1 MILKSQTN
9 DARNKALIGIALSPT
24 VKHGQAARNFV
35 FVLDTCPYSYTPQ
48 TYQKVCRTCHM
59 ACPIKCRVIVMSKL
73 LVGCAWKK

>member
-35 FVLDTCPYSYTPQ
+35 FILDTCPTH
-48 TYQKVCRTCHM
+48 THLKHTKKHVGH
-59 ACPIKCRVIVMSKL
+59 AIWRVQ
-73 LVGCAWKK
+73 